1 MGRER
6 HTLIWAFTFMIGA
19 GQWLVNIFKPGDYT
33 VYWML
38 ACSLSVG
45 TVVFGTWG
53 HLVRTSANYSRKML
67 FGSGVIVIGIT
78 YYFTVIEPH
87 VGLRQSVYIFHSVFY
102 MLVCAFVL
110 VTKSQSSKTA
120 EIGAATIYFLFAI
133 AQAIAASAA
142 LMQGAQAN
150 SEFFEIYRT
159 INFISLPTGYIG
171 MSLFIV
177 FILASDMSEKANRAN
192 NEKSRF
198 MAAASHDLRQP
209 LNSMGLFIYALKQK
223 LDSEN
228 RDVMPILA
236 RVEMAHKE
244 LGELFDGILELSR
257 LDSGSIIVEKQD
269 VFLHSMLAPIV
280 NELQQQAN
288 AKGLELEYQSA
299 DTLLYTDPILLARV
313 LRNIIGNA
321 IKYTEQGHI
330 KVLVNQHSDKLSIEI
345 KDTGIGIPESEFN
358 EIFSEYHQIAN
369 KRRDRK
375 EGVGLGLS
383 IVKKISDLLNFQI
396 TVQSELGKG
405 SCFTLMMDCV
415 DASESIVE
423 ADDQST
429 GTEQSFANLNI
440 LVIDDEQDILV
451 AMDMILS
458 DWGCNVQCASDYQQA
473 RLSIAHNKPDVIFSD
488 YRMQDDM
495 TGLEVVASLQD
506 KLPKPVPAALV
517 TAEIEAELLKHA
529 ESQGLVVINKPV
541 SPDRLREF
549 LNTVSPGCEIK
560 E

>member
-6 HTLIWAFTFMIGA
+6 HTLIWAFTFIIGA
-19 GQWLVNIFKPGDYT
+19 GQWLVNIFKPGDFA

-53 HLVRTSANYSRKML
+53 HLVRTSANYSRKIL
-67 FGSGVIVIGIT
+67 FGSGVIVVAIT
-78 YYFTVIEPH
+78 YYFTAIEPH

-102 MLVCAFVL
+102 MLICAYVL
-110 VTKSQSSKTA
+110 TTKSQSSKTA

-133 AQAIAASAA
+133 AQAIAAGAA
-142 LMQGAQAN
+142 LMQGAEAN
-150 SEFFEIYRT
+150 PELFDIYRT

-177 FILASDMSEKANRAN
+177 FILASDMAEKANRAN

-228 RDVMPILA
+228 HDVMPILS
-236 RVEMAHKE
+236 RVETAHKE

-257 LDSGSIIVEKQD
+257 LDSGSIDVEKQD
-269 VFLHSMLAPIV
+269 VFLQSLLAPIAT
-280 NELQQQAN
+280 ELQQQAHN
-288 AKGLELEYQSA
+288 KGLQFEYQSTEA
-299 DTLLYTDPILLARV
+299 LLYTDPILLTRV
-313 LRNIIGNA
+313 LRNIISNA
-321 IKYTEQGHI
+321 IKYTEHGHI
-330 KVLVNQHSDKLSIEI
+330 KVLVSQQSDKLQIDI
-345 KDTGIGIPESEFN
+345 IDTGIGIPESEF
-358 EIFSEYHQIAN
+358 EAIFSEYHQIAN

-383 IVKKISDLLNFQI
+383 IVKKISDLLDFDI

-405 SCFTLMMDCV
+405 SCFTLTLDCV

-423 ADDQST
+423 ADEHNSETAHNFT
-429 GTEQSFANLNI
+429 GLNV

-451 AMDMILS
+451 GMEMILS
-458 DWGCNVQCASDYQQA
+458 GWGCTVQCASDYQQA
-473 RLSIAHNKPDVIFSD
+473 CQSIAQNKPEVIFSD
-488 YRMQDDM
+488 YRLEDDM
-495 TGLEVVASLQD
+495 TGLDIVASLHA
-506 KLPKPVPAALV
+506 KLGKSIPSALV
-517 TAEIEAELLKHA
+517 TAEIDDELLQLA
-529 ESQGLVVINKPV
+529 ESKGLVVISKPV
-541 SPDRLREF
+541 SPSKLRDF
-549 LNTVSPGCEIK
+549 LNMASLN
-560 E
+560 